1 MKNKEFLDFIDNT
14 PNAYICVKNLKEKL
28 LKLGFNELS
37 EYEKWEYLSAEGKY
51 FVTRNDSSLIAFTM
65 TDCYENV
72 GFNIVATHSDSPS
85 FSIKTNPDIF
95 ENGYLKLNVDEYGAI
110 IYYSWL
116 DRPLSIA
123 GRVMTQKDGI
133 YQSQAINIDEDLLVI
148 PSQAIHQNREVNKE
162 NKLNPQVDM
171 LPFMSSINDD
181 SFIKVID
188 NYLKKHGEP
197 FDKICDYDLY
207 LYNRDKAKLF
217 GINKEFILAPR
228 LDDLG
233 CVYPAFDSFK
243 NSAINNNHNFN
254 VCCVFNNE
262 EIGSLTQQGADSE
275 FLMDTLK
282 RIAEVTGIDL
292 LTALRNSMVISAD
305 NGHVIHPNAPSKND
319 PTNKVYLN
327 QGIVIKNNPHYTTD
341 AFTSSLFKGICD
353 NANVKYQMFACRN
366 DLRCG
371 ATLGGLSQRHVSID
385 SIDIGLPQLAMHSAN
400 ETMGSKDIQYL
411 YDALFE
417 FYSSYF
423 VRKDNKVYIKK

>member
-1 MKNKEFLDFIDNT
+1 MENKAFLNFIDNT

-28 LKLGFNELS
+28 LELGFKELC
-37 EYEKWEYLSAEGKY
+37 EYEKWKELSYKGKY
-51 FVTRNDSSLIAFTM
+51 FVSRNDSSLIAFTM
-65 TDCYENV
+65 TENSENV

-85 FSIKTNPDIF
+85 FSIKTNPDIY
-95 ENGYLKLNVDEYGAI
+95 ENGYLKLNVDGYGGM

-123 GRVMTQKDGI
+123 GRVITEKDGS
-133 YQSQAINIDEDLLVI
+133 YQSQFINIDEDLLII

-171 LPFMSSINDD
+171 LPIMSLNNDD
-181 SFIKVID
+181 SLAKIID
-188 NYLKKHGEP
+188 NYLKKYGKP

-207 LYNRDKAKLF
+207 LYNRDKAKLV
-217 GINKEFILAPR
+217 GINQEFISAPR

-233 CVYPAFDSFK
+233 CVYPAFDSFT
-243 NSAINNNHNFN
+243 NSSLRSNHNIN
-254 VCCVFNNE
+254 MCCIFNNE
-262 EIGSLTQQGADSE
+262 EIGSLTEQGADSE

-282 RIAEVTGIDL
+282 RIAEAKNIDL
-292 LTALRNSMVISAD
+292 LVALRNSMVISAD
-305 NGHVIHPNAPSKND
+305 NGHAIHANAPGKND

-327 QGIVIKNNPHYTTD
+327 QGIVIKNNPRYTTD

-353 NANVKYQMFACRN
+353 KVNAKYQMFACRN

-371 ATLGGLSQRHVSID
+371 STLGGLSQRHVSVD

-411 YDALFE
+411 YDALLE

-423 VRKDNKVYIKK
+423 VRENNKVYIKK